1 MFQSLRQNAQIYVFH
16 KDDNPYI
23 ELGYVTGVSA
33 PRPKFNMPTTFGTTQ
48 ETVVDLSAN
57 INGQNFTYKN
67 IQATADI
74 ADLFLDTK
82 TVVVATSRDAM
93 NAEISNLKQKSVDV
107 INSVERHKQ
116 LVSSYDKI
124 ILELNPEYAEK
135 QKQHD
140 EINELKLQISE
151 LSNMVKTLMKG
162 E

>member
-33 PRPKFNMPTTFGTTQ
+33 PRPKFNMPTTFGTQQ
-48 ETVVDLSAN
+48 EMVVDLSAN
-57 INGQNFTYKN
+57 INGQNVTYKN
-67 IQATADI
+67 IPATADI
-74 ADLFLDTK
+74 ADSFLDTK

-140 EINELKLQISE
+140 EINELKSQISE
-151 LSNMVKTLMKG
+151 LSNLVKTLMKG